1 MMLYV
6 DGNRRLQHRPYRKAQ
21 SHQERIPWISHHPMD
36 VKRGTFVGEMS
47 RLATL
52 SSLHSHYLDAVKGLA
67 TLYVS
72 RGYPQ
77 DLVYRWLK
85 DNITE
90 RWEKRLNEVRSEPS
104 ELLVLKSYYNTAWNY
119 FNAKELGSTVLDTW
133 RLWLEKAERNEF
145 SIRAPLFSGS
155 LGDITECRP
164 RFQTEV
170 RTSDGLKLIPDIRKI
185 GILNRRMIVSRKRT
199 RNLFD
204 MTSLWKKTVLAK
216 MDAALSDP
224 LAEEPEQMDV
234 DINSD
239 DYSSG
244 LSENEGR
251 AMAHA
256 YNVRHG

>member
-1 MMLYV
+1 M
-6 DGNRRLQHRPYRKAQ
+6 
-21 SHQERIPWISHHPMD
+21 
-36 VKRGTFVGEMS
+36 GEMS

-52 SSLHSHYLDAVKGLA
+52 SSLHSHYLEAVKSLA
-67 TLYVS
+67 TLYIS

-104 ELLVLKSYYNTAWNY
+104 ELLVLKSYYNTAWNF
-119 FNAKELGSTVLDTW
+119 FNAKELGSTVLGAW

-145 SIRAPLFSGS
+145 GIRAPLFSGD
-155 LGDITECRP
+155 LGDISECRP
-164 RFQTEV
+164 QFQTEI
-170 RTSDGLKLIPDIRKI
+170 RTSGGPKLLPDIRKI

-204 MTSLWKKTVLAK
+204 MTSLWKKTVLEK
-216 MDAALSDP
+216 MDASLSDP
-224 LAEEPEQMDV
+224 LAREPEDMVV
-234 DINSD
+234 DIES
-239 DYSSG
+239 DYSSD
-244 LSENEGR
+244 LSETEGR

-256 YNVRHG
+256 FNVRHG